1 MEMESMVAVLKFTSC
16 SGSSSEEEDDR
27 EICDD
32 PTATLVIPSPSPTAC
47 EREETDS
54 GICGECLR
62 HVELPGW
69 GWGWRGREG
78 ICGLSYSHVIARH
91 TVAMTSCF
99 ILGTCEVH
107 RITWLCTCLLF
118 IILSVWYQITWC
130 KPILWGWA
138 RASCNFWSW
147 FLQSRTHLAN
157 SSYTS
162 STNLG
167 ESLWIGLLMSLI

>member
-69 GWGWRGREG
+69 GWRGREG

-99 ILGTCEVH
+99 FFG
-107 RITWLCTCLLF
+107 
-118 IILSVWYQITWC
+118 Y
-130 KPILWGWA
+130 LWGAPHNLVVYVLVVHNSVCLISNYVMQAHFVGVSRSDQWKA
-138 RASCNFWSW
+138 R
-147 FLQSRTHLAN
+147 SRRVVKLYYMSTH
-157 SSYTS
+157 
-162 STNLG
+162 
-167 ESLWIGLLMSLI
+167 E

>member
-99 ILGTCEVH
+99 FLGTCEVH

-118 IILSVWYQITWC
+118 IILSVWYQITPFC
-130 KPILWGWA
+130 GGEPEQAATSEVGSC
-138 RASCNFWSW
+138 RAGHT
-147 FLQSRTHLAN
+147 LLTPRTQAPP
-157 SSYTS
+157 T
-162 STNLG
+162 LG
-167 ESLWIGLLMSLI
+167 RACE